1 MGKRLLF
8 VFNPFAGKGQ
18 VKDNLCDL
26 IDIFTKNGFEVTSY
40 PTQSPMDGYKK

>member
-8 VFNPFAGKGQ
+8 VFNPFAGK
-18 VKDNLCDL
+18 VRIKDNLCDL